1 MLAGKPF
8 GTTQYYPD
16 DFDTTSI
23 AWSVLPV
30 SPQVVKSVLDEILT
44 LKSEDGLVTVF
55 ISSSHQ
61 QSSSST
67 HIY

>member
-55 ISSSHQ
+55 IF
-61 QSSSST
+61 
-67 HIY
+67 